1 MAQSREFTKD
11 PQAVLDY
18 VIDWSDWLDG
28 DTITASQWTV
38 PDGIEKDSD
47 THTTT
52 AATIWLSGGTLGE
65 TYSVVNHITTVAGRE
80 NDQTIRIKVRS
91 Q

>member
-1 MAQSREFTKD
+1 MAQSKEFKKD
-11 PQAVLDY
+11 PDAVLDY
-18 VIDWSDWLDG
+18 VVDWSEWLDD
-28 DTITASQWTV
+28 DTITASEWTV

-52 AATIWLSGGTLGE
+52 ATTIWLSGGTLGA
-65 TYSVVNHITTVAGRE
+65 TYTLVNHITTAAGRE
-80 NDQTIRIKVRS
+80 NDQTIKIKVRS